1 MKKINKKSF
10 NLLTFGIV
18 VICVLSILF
27 TAVCIYTSLEMRKNI
42 DNIYEHPYTV
52 SYASGTLKSGLDEMR
67 LFIVPILTDK
77 EIDNDAVLAERYVK
91 IDESFTLIAQRFL
104 GKKEYI
110 TQLGNEIEI
119 LKQKQSEARALV
131 VGGSSMEDIESFVLS
146 EIYPVYNKV
155 DSTLSLIIES
165 VDEKIK
171 SLSDL
176 SRKTSSQSILI
187 ALALALIV
195 LIFSVYLHYR
205 EKKNIESIKYREKLF
220 DCLVDN
226 IDDVFFIYDCKQQ
239 RTEFVS
245 SNSNKVLGI
254 DADVL
259 KESNDAFLA
268 MLSEEDR
275 TTLLSKIN
283 PDTLNESI
291 EFTFDLTVRG
301 NVRHMAIHT
310 YPQIIN
316 GIPVRYIFAIFDQSV
331 HYEAERNLKDALLN
345 AQKANAAKSEFLS
358 RMSHEIRTPMNAII
372 GMATIAAA
380 HIDNPSRVENCLTKI
395 GYSSRHLM
403 SLINDVLD
411 VSKIEEG
418 KLSIAHEKFELNEL
432 IDSISKII
440 YPQATEK
447 GLTFRIPL
455 LGITENELYGD
466 SLRVRQILLNI
477 LSNSLKFTPEG
488 GKITLEVRQVKKS
501 GDRVRFRFT
510 LTDTGIGM
518 SEEFMSRIYKPFE
531 QANENIAKTY
541 GGTGLGLSIT
551 NNLVTLMDGS
561 INVNSKLG
569 EGTRF
574 DIELS
579 FDTPPETDKKQE
591 RTIGFEKIKALIADD
606 DMDTCEHTSLL
617 LEKMGIHAQWVLTG
631 NETVKKVAEAHDN
644 GLDYDI
650 CFIDLKMPDIDGI
663 ETTRQIRKIVGPDTL
678 IIIITAYD
686 WENIET
692 QAREAGANLFLSKPI
707 FASSLYDILNS
718 ITHFTPIDNKN
729 STPSIPADLDGVH
742 VLLAEDNDL
751 NREIAVELLSMMG
764 VSTDCVENGQ
774 EAVDTF
780 LNSKPNTYNAI
791 LMDIQMPIMN
801 GHEAAKAI
809 RSSEHPDA
817 QTIPILAMTANAFQD
832 DIAAAIAS
840 GMNAHIAKPISVDI
854 LHNVLLSNIKN
865 KKE

>member
-1 MKKINKKSF
+1 MKKTNKRSF
-10 NLLTFGIV
+10 NMLTFGIV

-27 TAVCIYTSLEMRKNI
+27 TVVCIFTSLEMRKNI

-52 SYASGTLKSGLDEMR
+52 SYASGSLKSGLDEMR

-77 EIDNDAVLAERYVK
+77 EIDNDAVLEERYTK
-91 IDESFTLIAQRFL
+91 IDDSFTLIAKRFL
-104 GKKEYI
+104 GNKEYI
-110 TQLGNEIEI
+110 TELGNELDS

-131 VGGSSMEDIESFVLS
+131 VSGSSMEDIESFVLK
-146 EIYPVYNKV
+146 EVYPVYDRV
-155 DSTLSLIIES
+155 DATLSLIIES

-176 SRKTSSQSILI
+176 SRETSTQSILI
-187 ALALALIV
+187 ALALAIIV
-195 LIFSVYLHYR
+195 LVFSVYLHYR
-205 EKKNIESIKYREKLF
+205 EKKNIETIKYREKLF

-259 KESNDAFLA
+259 KESNDAFLSL
-268 MLSEEDR
+268 LSEEDR
-275 TTLLSKIN
+275 ANIFKKFNLE
-283 PDTLNESI
+283 TLNESQ
-291 EFTFDLTVRG
+291 ELSFDLTVG
-301 NVRHMAIHT
+301 EYVRHMAIRT

-316 GIPVRYIFAIFDQSV
+316 GVPVRYIFAIFDQSV

-345 AQKANAAKSEFLS
+345 AQNANTAKSEFLS

-380 HIDNPSRVENCLTKI
+380 HINDPARVENCLTKI
-395 GYSSRHLM
+395 GFSSRHLM

-447 GLTFRIPL
+447 GLSFRIPL
-455 LGITENELYGD
+455 QGITENELYGD
-466 SLRVRQILLNI
+466 SLRVRQILLNL
-477 LSNSLKFTPEG
+477 LSNSLKFTPAG

-501 GDRVRFRFT
+501 EDRVRFRFT

-531 QANENIAKTY
+531 QADENISKTY

-551 NNLVTLMDGS
+551 NNLVTLMGGS

-579 FDTPPETDKKQE
+579 FDTPLEIDKKQAK
-591 RTIGFEKIKALIADD
+591 TVGFEKIKALIADD
-606 DMDTCEHTSLL
+606 DIDTCEHTSLL

-631 NETVKKVAEAHDN
+631 TETVAKVAEAHDN
-644 GLDYDI
+644 GVDYDV

-678 IIIITAYD
+678 IIIITAYE
-686 WENIET
+686 WENIEA

-718 ITHFTPIDNKN
+718 ITHFTPVEGGNA
-729 STPSIPADLDGVH
+729 TQTIPADLDGVH

-780 LNSKPNTYNAI
+780 INSQPNTYDAI

-801 GHEAAKAI
+801 GHEASKAI

-817 QTIPILAMTANAFQD
+817 LTIPILAMTANAFQD
-832 DIAAAIAS
+832 DIAAALAA
-840 GMNAHIAKPISVDI
+840 GMNAHIAKPISVNI
-854 LHNVLLSNIKN
+854 LHDVLINNIKN
-865 KKE
+865 RKE